1 MGECLAKGVISHKL
15 EKVYKNS
22 SDQSDNRAPLQQ
34 ITTLEQVIQ
43 ELKEIKDGQN
53 EMEDE
58 IKLLREDNEAKAI
71 EIEALKCELAYLH
84 RKTALLEASNS
95 SGGDYS

>member
-15 EKVYKNS
+15 EKVYKNRNG
-22 SDQSDNRAPLQQ
+22 QPNNRAPLQQ

-43 ELKEIKDGQN
+43 ELKELKDGQN

-58 IKLLREDNEAKAI
+58 IKLLREDNETKAK
-71 EIEALKCELAYLH
+71 EIEALE
-84 RKTALLEASNS
+84 
-95 SGGDYS
+95 